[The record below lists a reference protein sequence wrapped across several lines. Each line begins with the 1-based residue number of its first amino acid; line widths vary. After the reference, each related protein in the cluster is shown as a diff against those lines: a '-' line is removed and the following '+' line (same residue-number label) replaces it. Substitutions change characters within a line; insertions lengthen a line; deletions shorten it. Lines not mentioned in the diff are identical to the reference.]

1 MSITKYEMPDG
12 GFEASSQPWD
22 LRNNHPVGDLAFFAK
37 RALSDDAYNHINN
50 LISKKWAKGSIGA
63 DGVEN
68 TKIRN
73 SDVIFLK
80 NSEEN
85 EQKFWDEIT
94 QLIHNVNNYHYH
106 FDLSAIQT
114 LQLTRYE
121 APMGHYDW
129 HVDVHSKPY
138 SNGMIRKLSF
148 TILLN
153 DEFEGGNFDIW
164 HGHPISEKSE
174 VKSYALK
181 KGEMI
186 VFPSHTW
193 HKVNKVTKGIRKA
206 LVGWV
211 VGKQWK

>member
-1 MSITKYEMPDG
+1 MIG
-12 GFEASSQPWD
+12 HGFDTFRLQVDNKFCEKIIEENDSLD
-22 LRNNHPVGDLAFFAK
+22 
-37 RALSDDAYNHINN
+37 
-50 LISKKWAKGSIGA
+50 
-63 DGVEN
+63 VEN
-68 TKIRN
+68 ATIE
-73 SDVIFLK
+73 SK
-80 NSEEN
+80 NDKRRSSKVSWVPLEN
-85 EQKFWDEIT
+85 NPKALQ
-94 QLIHNVNNYHYH
+94 QLIGEANKLYK
-106 FDLSAIQT
+106 FS
-114 LQLTRYE
+114 LQEFEQLQYTRYE
-121 APMGHYDW
+121 KDDHYDW

-193 HKVNKVTKGIRKA
+193 HKVNKVTSGVRKA
-206 LVGWV
+206 LVGWL
-211 VGKQWK
+211 VGKQWI